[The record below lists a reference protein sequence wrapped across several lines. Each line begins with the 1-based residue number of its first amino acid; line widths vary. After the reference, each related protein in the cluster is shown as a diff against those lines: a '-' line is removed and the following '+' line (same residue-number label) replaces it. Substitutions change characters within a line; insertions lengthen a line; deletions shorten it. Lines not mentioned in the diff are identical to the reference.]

1 MLIDIKGFEERTSKS
16 SQMPVCMPTPTPT
29 PTTIPTAIV
38 TAMTIPMAT
47 ASTKSMPTPA
57 PTFTDMRKSTDT
69 PREGNL
75 LSGIF
80 SFV

>member
-1 MLIDIKGFEERTSKS
+1 MLIDIKGFEERTSTS
-16 SQMPVCMPTPTPT
+16 SQMPVSTPT
-29 PTTIPTAIV
+29 PTTIPTA
-38 TAMTIPMAT
+38 MTTPMAT

-80 SFV
+80 SLV

>member
-1 MLIDIKGFEERTSKS
+1 MLIDIKGPEERTSKS
-16 SQMPVCMPTPTPT
+16 SQMPVFTPT
-29 PTTIPTAIV
+29 PTTIPTA
-38 TAMTIPMAT
+38 MTTPMAT

-80 SFV
+80 SLV